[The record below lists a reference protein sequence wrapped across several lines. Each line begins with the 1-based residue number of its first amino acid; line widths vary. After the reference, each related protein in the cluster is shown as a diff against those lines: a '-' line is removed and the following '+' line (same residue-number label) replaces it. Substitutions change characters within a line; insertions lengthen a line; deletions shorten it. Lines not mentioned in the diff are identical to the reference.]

1 MSEDFTTLQT
11 LRFMNLQPK
20 LSGRRRSDKKKR
32 RTIRLEIV
40 NFWTNSNSKT
50 WIKDILG
57 NKIPNNNSKF
67 GNFPT
72 GGDRYIHTYLPTYLN
87 TYLPTYIHTYIPTYL
102 PKYLP
107 KYLPTYLPTYIHT
120 YIQCSGK
127 MCLRAIR
134 LRNSS
139 SGGNSSSG
147 WNASSSNSSSEFVFG
162 GDFVFWLECVF
173 EQFVFGIRLRRGIR
187 LRGDFVLEQL
197 VFGIRLRN
205 SSSSAGRNVIP
216 APRPQCIFW

>member
-72 GGDRYIHTYLPTYLN
+72 GGDRYIHTYLPTYVRTYVP
-87 TYLPTYIHTYIPTYL
+87 TYLHTYIPTYL

-120 YIQCSGK
+120 YIHTVFRQDV
-127 MCLRAIR
+127 
-134 LRNSS
+134 
-139 SGGNSSSG
+139 
-147 WNASSSNSSSEFVFG
+147 SSSNSSSEFVFG
-162 GDFVFWLECVF
+162 GEFVFGLECVF
-173 EQFVFGIRLRRGIR
+173 EQFVFGIRLRGGFRLLVGMR
-187 LRGDFVLEQL
+187 LRA
-197 VFGIRLRN
+197 IRLRN
-205 SSSSAGRNVIP
+205 SSSEGNSSSGGFRLGAIGLRNSSS
-216 APRPQCIFW
+216 